1 MPEKQLALF
10 DFDGTITH
18 ADSMLELARFH
29 RGTTGYWATMATL
42 APGLALHKLG
52 AISATI
58 AKQRFLSAFFG
69 GMVHEH
75 FNELCHRFCQQKLPM
90 LLRPAA
96 LERLR
101 WHQQQGH
108 QVYLVSASARHW
120 LQPWAAQWQ
129 LPVLCTELEVA
140 EGRVTGRLAN
150 NNCNGEEKLRR
161 IKAELALEE
170 YSEIYAYGDSSGDT
184 AMLSIATQPHFKPFR
199 N

>member
-108 QVYLVSASARHW
+108 QVYLVSASA
-120 LQPWAAQWQ
+120 
-129 LPVLCTELEVA
+129 
-140 EGRVTGRLAN
+140 VTGRLAN